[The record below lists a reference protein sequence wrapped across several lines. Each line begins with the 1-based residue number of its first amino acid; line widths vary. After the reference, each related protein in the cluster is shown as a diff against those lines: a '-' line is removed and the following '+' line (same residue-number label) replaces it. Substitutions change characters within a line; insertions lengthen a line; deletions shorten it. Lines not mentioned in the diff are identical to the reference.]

1 MTTAKLDIENYVD
14 GSYKPHTKKMT
25 WKKGVVEQSEKE
37 EKPDLDARTEAMLEN
52 LALATDK
59 WEAAIAMQPEAI

>member
-1 MTTAKLDIENYVD
+1 
-14 GSYKPHTKKMT
+14 MT

-37 EKPDLDARTEAMLEN
+37 EEPDLDARTEAMLEN